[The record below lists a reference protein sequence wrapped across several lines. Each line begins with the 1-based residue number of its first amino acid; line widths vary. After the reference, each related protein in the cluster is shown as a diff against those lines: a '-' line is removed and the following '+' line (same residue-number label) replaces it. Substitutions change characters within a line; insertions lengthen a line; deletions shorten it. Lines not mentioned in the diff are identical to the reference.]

1 MRRVFFYVSQM
12 QTESRPPVSAYIRT
26 LNEARMIADVVCAAL
41 QVADEVVI
49 VDSGSTDGTQEIA
62 RKAGARIIE
71 REWLGNGFQKRLAED
86 ACQHDWVLDLD
97 ADEIVSPEL
106 AAEIALLF
114 RGGEP
119 AYKVYRTMLA
129 LVPPVG
135 APWREFGLQVRHKLY
150 DRRAVRAPAHK
161 AWDQFEIPDGVT
173 AGRLNEPLLHHA
185 FTGAAQFM
193 DKLNRNSTVRAEALP
208 LKSKPYLAARIILGF
223 PFYFAKKYFLQQY
236 FRGGV
241 YGFSLASMSAYGRWL
256 RDVKMWER
264 AKQGLRA
271 PEEKRD

>member
-1 MRRVFFYVSQM
+1 M

-106 AAEIALLF
+106 AAEIAALF

-161 AWDQFEIPDGVT
+161 AWDQFDIPDGVT

-193 DKLNRNSTVRAEALP
+193 DKLNRNSTVRAETLP

>member
-1 MRRVFFYVSQM
+1 M
-12 QTESRPPVSAYIRT
+12 QLHTHQ
-26 LNEARMIADVVCAAL
+26 CAADDTL
-41 QVADEVVI
+41 GNAR
-49 VDSGSTDGTQEIA
+49 TTEIA
-62 RKAGARIIE
+62 A
-71 REWLGNGFQKRLAED
+71 
-86 ACQHDWVLDLD
+86 
-97 ADEIVSPEL
+97 
-106 AAEIALLF
+106 LF

-161 AWDQFEIPDGVT
+161 AWDQFDIPDGVT

-241 YGFSLASMSAYGRWL
+241 YGFALASMSAYGRWL

-264 AKQGLRA
+264 AKQGSRA
-271 PEEKRD
+271 PEE